1 MGAEPTTEP
10 TQKEAAAMNAT
21 LYERLGGND
30 GICAIVSDIVDLHL
44 KNPVVATRFKKSDI
58 GKLKRL
64 AHEFFCAGS
73 GGPEKYSGLS
83 LREAHAGMNISEQE
97 YLAVMDDVVRAM
109 TKNGVSAGAQTEVVG
124 ILYSLKNEVIRV

>member
-1 MGAEPTTEP
+1 
-10 TQKEAAAMNAT
+10 MNGT

-30 GICAIVSDIVDLHL
+30 GLRTIVSDIVDLHL
-44 KNPVVATRFKKSDI
+44 ENPVVATRFQKSDI

-73 GGPEKYSGLS
+73 GGPEKYSGAG

-109 TKNGVSAGAQTEVVG
+109 TKHGVEAGAQTEVIG
-124 ILYSLKNEVIRV
+124 ILYSLKNEIIRG